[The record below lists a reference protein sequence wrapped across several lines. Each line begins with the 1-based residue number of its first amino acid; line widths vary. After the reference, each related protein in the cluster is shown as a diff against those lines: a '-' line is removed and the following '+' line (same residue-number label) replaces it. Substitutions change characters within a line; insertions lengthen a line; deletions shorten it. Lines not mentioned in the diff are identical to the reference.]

1 MRYLS
6 SAVALTLAALASGAA
21 AQSSRTLEDG
31 TLVVSAMVVA
41 AEMLADEPKAKRK
54 YAGKAIQ
61 LEGPLH
67 DKLMTARGLDLTI
80 MATPP
85 GYGGYRKFWC
95 RSTDKASAEAAEAI
109 AKGQKV
115 TIVGIY
121 QPDTRGD
128 IPGEQIS
135 ALRWVEG
142 TDWLATLRLDSC
154 LVLTGNPGGESKRR
168 NVAAEAAG
176 RQDEKKQ

>member
-1 MRYLS
+1 MRYLC
-6 SAVALTLAALASGAA
+6 SAVVLALSAVASGAA
-21 AQSSRTLEDG
+21 GQSSRTLEDG
-31 TLVVSAMVVA
+31 TLVVSAMIVA

-80 MATPP
+80 MVTPP

-109 AKGQKV
+109 AKGQQV

-128 IPGEQIS
+128 IPGQQIIEV
-135 ALRWVEG
+135 RG
-142 TDWLATLRLDSC
+142 TDWQATLRLDSC